1 MTILTVGPNQQ
12 FQTIHAAVAAS
23 QDGDTI
29 YVQAGT
35 YVNDVATIN
44 HKISL
49 IGVGGMVNMVETKQ
63 VANDKGILVVNNDV
77 TIDHFEFSG
86 AKSSS
91 FNGAGIRYQ
100 AGDLTITNS
109 YFHDNQDGI
118 LATPLVRG
126 TGSVTITDSEFAH
139 NGAGDGQSHNIYIGP
154 IANFTMTD
162 SYSHDA
168 VVGHEVKSRAMNT
181 TLTGNRIDD
190 GNGNSSYSIDLP
202 NGGNA
207 VVENNIIRQGPNSQ
221 NKITVAF
228 SAEQSHPQ
236 WADSNLLFQNNTL
249 INSMAQTKKPVG
261 IVNFGSGTIESN
273 GNSIYGF
280 TPAELLRQN
289 AAPGGGT
296 STNDQYPAGAA
307 PTIDTS
313 HPYTSHGTIDNIVS
327 MGIGDDVLH
336 GTAQNDLFVGG
347 VGQDTFVITPDGSND
362 IIADFNPGP
371 GPHDTVQFVGTS
383 FTSFSDVIAAMTQH
397 GSDVSLDLGKGETL
411 TFQNVDMNTFTSDD
425 FTFVAGGTPGVTTS
439 GVTTSGSSL
448 PGSST
453 SSVSP
458 TVAGVG
464 PVQVHSFT
472 LPTPAKATT
481 TINGSDTKNDLL
493 TGTSGADSI
502 DGHKGADTMQGG
514 AGDDHYMVD
523 NAGDQVVE
531 NAGGGNDVVISKI
544 AAYTLPSNVEQLYLS
559 GTGHQLG
566 VGNELDNLLNGA
578 GGDSL
583 NGMDG
588 NDILVTTGGTQ
599 LTGGNGSDIFQ
610 FTATTGGMS
619 TVTDF
624 TIGEDLLDFSGVM
637 KKYTGNDPVA
647 DHTLS
652 LRSDGHGGTII
663 AVDPTHSGKMTDVV
677 DLQHVAPADLHM
689 GYDYIF

>member
-63 VANDKGILVVNNDV
+63 VANDKGIFVVNNDV

-100 AGDLTITNS
+100 AGNLTITNS

-126 TGSVTITDSEFAH
+126 TGTVTINNSEFAH

-154 IANFTMTD
+154 IADFTMTN

-190 GNGNSSYSIDLP
+190 GTGNSSYSIDLP

-236 WADSNLLFQNNTL
+236 WADSNLLFQDNTL
-249 INSMAQTKKPVG
+249 INDMSQTKKPVG
-261 IVNFGSGTIESN
+261 IVNFGSGTIESD
-273 GNSIYGF
+273 GNTIYGF

-296 STNDQYPAGAA
+296 STNDQYPAGTA

-313 HPYTSHGTIDNIVS
+313 HPFSPSGAIQNIVS

-336 GTAQNDLFVGG
+336 GTTQNDLFVGG
-347 VGQDTFVITPDGSND
+347 VGQDVFVITPDGSND

-371 GPHDTVQFVGTS
+371 GTHDTVQFVGTN
-383 FTSFSDVIAAMTQH
+383 FTSFADVMAAMTQH
-397 GSDVSLDLGKGETL
+397 GTDVSLDLGKGETL
-411 TFQNVDMNTFTSDD
+411 TFQNVDMNSFTADD
-425 FTFVAGGTPGVTTS
+425 FTFASAGGGAGTS
-439 GVTTSGSSL
+439 GVG
-448 PGSST
+448 T
-453 SSVSP
+453 SSVS
-458 TVAGVG
+458 TNSAMES
-464 PVQVHSFT
+464 PVQVQAFK
-472 LPTPAKATT
+472 LPTPAKATHT
-481 TINGSDTKNDLL
+481 FNGSDTKNDLL
-493 TGTSGADSI
+493 IGTAGADSI

-523 NAGDQVVE
+523 NVGDQVIE
-531 NAGGGNDVVISKI
+531 NANGGIDTVISKL

-559 GTGHQLG
+559 GSSNQLG
-566 VGNELDNLLNGA
+566 VGNELNNMLSTS
-578 GGDSL
+578 GGGHDSL
-583 NGMDG
+583 NGMAG

-599 LTGGNGSDIFQ
+599 LTGGSGSDIFQ
-610 FTATTGGMS
+610 FTGTTGGMS

-624 TIGEDLLDFSGVM
+624 TIGEDLLDFTGVM
-637 KKYTGNDPVA
+637 KKYTGHDPVA

-652 LRSDGHGGTII
+652 LRDDGHGGTII
-663 AVDPTHSGKMTDVV
+663 AVDPTHSGTMTDVV
-677 DLQHVAPADLHM
+677 DLQHIAPTDLHM